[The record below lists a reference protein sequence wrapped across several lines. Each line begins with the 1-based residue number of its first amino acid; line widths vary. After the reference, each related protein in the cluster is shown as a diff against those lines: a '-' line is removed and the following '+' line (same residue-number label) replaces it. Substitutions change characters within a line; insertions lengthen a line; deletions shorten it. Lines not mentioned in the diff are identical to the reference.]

1 MKALDYQLGNYVRY
15 KDNIIKIDA
24 IHLRKVGFHSRN
36 DKLAWV
42 RIGCIE
48 PIRITKVF
56 MDKNFEFNKDY
67 YIKYFADTDI
77 HLPYILNLSNN
88 NTWNMILMDDS
99 LTIEDD
105 PIIHIKYVHQLQN
118 ILKLCDVTKDI
129 IP

>member
-24 IHLRKVGFHSRN
+24 IHSKKIGFHSRN
-36 DKLAWV
+36 DRLSWV

-48 PIRITKVF
+48 PIRVTKIF
-56 MDKNFEFNKDY
+56 MDKNFEFNKDD
-67 YIKYFADTDI
+67 YIKYFADVIDI
-77 HLPYILNLSNN
+77 HPYILNLSDNT
-88 NTWNMILMDDS
+88 TWNILFKDDS
-99 LTIEDD
+99 LIIEDD

-118 ILKLCDVTKDI
+118 ILKLCNVTKDI